1 MIKVNIEQLINRKNI
16 VIKSDNDVEVKTF
29 ANNGRRFKIV
39 NDENG
44 KFKVIDF
51 DGFAM
56 GQGASVKGAVI
67 GALIC
72 GVPLREINFNG
83 YYVPV
88 RECLEVV
95 K

>member
-1 MIKVNIEQLINRKNI
+1 MVSLEQLIDSKRI
-16 VIKSDNDVEVKTF
+16 TIKGDNDVEVKTF
-29 ANNGRRFKIV
+29 ANNGRKFKIV

-67 GALIC
+67 GALVC
-72 GVPLREINFNG
+72 GVRLREINFNG
-83 YYVPV
+83 HYVPV
-88 RECLEVV
+88 QECLQVV
-95 K
+95 KD